1 MNMIEYARA
10 ALESLKANRLRSV
23 LTMLGVIIGVA
34 AVILLVSLGEGTK
47 NYVEEQFAGLG
58 SNILI
63 VTPGKIETRGGPPV
77 IGAAKHKLTLSDSRI
92 LEKKGYLFGG
102 VAPVVFGTAEVRFGS
117 RSRNVPVLGVTP
129 SFSPVRNLHVEI
141 GSFVT
146 ESDVEAKRRVCIL
159 GRTVKQ
165 ELFGNAN
172 ALGQILKV
180 SGGRFRVVGIMQRKG
195 VSLGIDLDDIVF
207 VPVRTAQDLFDTDAL
222 LEIILSVRNK
232 NDIES
237 AKELAKSLLFK
248 NHNRH
253 EDFTITNQA
262 AMLSA
267 LYTILDTL
275 TYVLGGIATISLL
288 VGGIGIMNIML
299 VTVKERTNEI
309 GIRKAVGARDRDIL
323 VQFLLESTAL
333 SSSGGIAGMLV
344 GVLGAHGIQ
353 LLVPK
358 LPIEVPSWA
367 IVLAFT
373 FSVFVGIFFG
383 VYPARKAAALHP
395 IEALRYE

>member
-1 MNMIEYARA
+1 MNPFEYLTV
-10 ALESLKANRLRSV
+10 ALDALRTNRMRSA
-23 LTMLGVIIGVA
+23 LTMLGVVIGVA

-58 SNILI
+58 ANILI
-63 VTPGKIETRGGPPV
+63 VTPGKVETKGGPPI
-77 IGAAKHKLTLSDSRI
+77 IGAARHKLTLDDSRI

-102 VAPVVFGTAEVRFGS
+102 VAPVVFGSAEIRSGS
-117 RSRNVPVLGVTP
+117 RSRNVTVLGVTP
-129 SFSPVRNLHVEI
+129 AFSPVRNIFVEV

-146 ESDVEAKRRVCIL
+146 DDDVDAKRRVCAL
-159 GRTVKQ
+159 GRTVKR
-165 ELFGNAN
+165 ELFGNSN
-172 ALGQILKV
+172 ALGQVVKIA
-180 SGGRFRVVGIMQRKG
+180 GTRFRVSGVMERKG
-195 VSLGIDLDDIVF
+195 VSLGFDIDDIVF
-207 VPVRTAQDLFDTDAL
+207 LPVRTAMDIFDTDAL
-222 LEIILSVRNK
+222 VEILISVRNK
-232 NDIES
+232 NDIDS
-237 AKELAKSLLFK
+237 GKELARSLLYK

-262 AMLSA
+262 AMLSS
-267 LYTILDTL
+267 LFTILDAL
-275 TYVLGGIATISLL
+275 TYVLGGIAAISLL

-323 VQFLLESTAL
+323 LQFLLESITL
-333 SSSGGIAGMLV
+333 SASGGVGGMLL
-344 GVLGAHGIQ
+344 GLLGAGAIRV
-353 LLVPK
+353 LVPK
-358 LPIEVPSWA
+358 MPVAVPPWA

>member
-1 MNMIEYARA
+1 MSPLELFRVS
-10 ALESLKANRLRSV
+10 LESLRTNRLRSA

-34 AVILLVSLGEGTK
+34 AVILLVSLGQGTK

-58 SNILI
+58 ANILI
-63 VTPGKIETRGGPPV
+63 VTPGKVETKGGPPI
-77 IGAAKHKLTLSDSRI
+77 IGGAKHKLTLDDSRV
-92 LEKKGYLFGG
+92 LDKKGYLFHG
-102 VAPVVFGTAEVRFGS
+102 VAPVIFGAAEVRLGS
-117 RSRNVPVLGVTP
+117 RSRNVTVLGVTKE
-129 SFSPVRNLHVEI
+129 FSDVRNIHVEV

-146 ESDVEAKRRVCIL
+146 DSDVEAKRRVCML
-159 GRTVKQ
+159 GRTVKR

-172 ALGQILKV
+172 ALGQTLKI
-180 SGGRFRVVGIMQRKG
+180 SGARFRVMGVMERKG
-195 VSLGIDLDDIVF
+195 VSLGFDIDDIVF
-207 VPVRTAQDLFDTDAL
+207 IPVRTAMDIFDTDAL
-222 LEIILSVRNK
+222 LEILISVRNK
-232 NDIES
+232 NDIDS
-237 AKELAKSLLFK
+237 GKELVRSLLYK

-262 AMLSA
+262 AMLSS
-267 LYTILDTL
+267 LFTILDTL
-275 TYVLGGIATISLL
+275 TYVLGGIAAISLL

-323 VQFLLESTAL
+323 LQFLLESTTL
-333 SSSGGIAGMLV
+333 SAAGGIVGMLL
-344 GVLGAHGIQ
+344 GTLGAGIIRFA
-353 LLVPK
+353 VPK
-358 LPIEVPSWA
+358 LPVAIPPWS

>member
-1 MNMIEYARA
+1 MNPLEYFGVAFE
-10 ALESLKANRLRSV
+10 ALGTNRLRSA
-23 LTMLGVIIGVA
+23 LTMLGVVIGVA

-63 VTPGKIETRGGPPV
+63 VTPGKIETKGGPPI
-77 IGAAKHKLTLSDSRI
+77 IGAAKHKLTLADARA

-102 VAPVVFGTAEVRFGS
+102 VAPVVFGTAEARYGS
-117 RSRNVPVLGVTP
+117 RSRNVPILGVTP
-129 SFSPVRNLHVEI
+129 EFSSVRNLHVEI
-141 GSFVT
+141 GSYVT
-146 ESDVEAKRRVCIL
+146 ESDVEAKRRVCVL
-159 GRTVKQ
+159 GRTVKR

-172 ALGQILKV
+172 ALGQVVKI
-180 SGGRFRVVGIMQRKG
+180 SGARFRVVGIMERKG
-195 VSLGIDLDDIVF
+195 VSLALDLDDIVF

-222 LEIILSVRNK
+222 LEIIIAVRNK

-237 AKELAKSLLFK
+237 GKELAGSILFK
-248 NHNRH
+248 SHNRH
-253 EDFTITNQA
+253 EDYTITNQA
-262 AMLSA
+262 AMLSS

-275 TYVLGGIATISLL
+275 TYVLGGIAAISLL

-333 SSSGGIAGMLV
+333 ATTGGLGGMLV
-344 GVLGAHGIQ
+344 GVLGAGGIH

-358 LPIEVPSWA
+358 LPAAVPPWA
-367 IVLAFT
+367 IALAFG
-373 FSVFVGIFFG
+373 FSVLVGVFFG

>member
-1 MNMIEYARA
+1 MNFFEYARV

-102 VAPVVFGTAEVRFGS
+102 VAPVVFGTAEVRHGS

-159 GRTVKQ
+159 GRTVKR

-172 ALGQILKV
+172 ALGQIVKV

-262 AMLSA
+262 AMLSS

-344 GVLGAHGIQ
+344 GVLGAYGIR

-358 LPIEVPSWA
+358 LPVEVPSWA

>member
-1 MNMIEYARA
+1 MNFLEYARV
-10 ALESLKANRLRSV
+10 ALEALRANRLRSA

-47 NYVEEQFAGLG
+47 TYVENQFAGLG

-63 VTPGKIETRGGPPV
+63 VTPGKIETKGGPPI

-92 LEKKGYLFGG
+92 LEKRGYLFHG
-102 VAPVVFGTAEVRFGS
+102 VAPVVFGTAEVRSGS

-129 SFSPVRNLHVEI
+129 SFSAVRNLHVEI
-141 GSFVT
+141 
-146 ESDVEAKRRVCIL
+146 
-159 GRTVKQ
+159 
-165 ELFGNAN
+165 NAN
-172 ALGQILKV
+172 ALGRIVKV
-180 SGGRFRVVGIMQRKG
+180 SGSRFRVVGIMQNKG

-207 VPVRTAQDLFDTDAL
+207 VPVRTAQDIFDTDAL
-222 LEIILSVRNK
+222 LEILLSVRNK

-237 AKELAKSLLFK
+237 GKELAKSLLFK

-262 AMLSA
+262 AMLSS

-309 GIRKAVGARDRDIL
+309 GIRKAVGARERDIL

-333 SSSGGIAGMLV
+333 SSSGGIGGMFFGVAG
-344 GVLGAHGIQ
+344 AWGIR
-353 LLVPK
+353 LLFPKIPVVVPT
-358 LPIEVPSWA
+358 WA

-383 VYPARKAAALHP
+383 VYPARKAASLNP

>member
-1 MNMIEYARA
+1 MNAFEYGRV
-10 ALESLKANRLRSV
+10 ALESLKTNRLRSV

-63 VTPGKIETRGGPPV
+63 VTPGKIETKGGPPV
-77 IGAAKHKLTLSDSRI
+77 IGAAKHKLTLSDSLV

-102 VAPVVFGTAEVRFGS
+102 VAPVVFGTAEVRYGS
-117 RSRNVPVLGVTP
+117 RSRNVPILGVTP
-129 SFSPVRNLHVEI
+129 SFSTVRNLHVEI

-146 ESDVEAKRRVCIL
+146 ESDVEAKRRVCVL
-159 GRTVKQ
+159 GRTVKR

-172 ALGQILKV
+172 ALGEIVKV
-180 SGGRFRVVGIMQRKG
+180 SGGRFRVVGIMQHKG
-195 VSLGIDLDDIVF
+195 VSLGIDLDDIAF
-207 VPVRTAQDLFDTDAL
+207 IPVRTAQDVFDTDSL

-232 NDIES
+232 NDIDS
-237 AKELAKSLLFK
+237 AKGLARSLLFK

-262 AMLSA
+262 AMLSS

-275 TYVLGGIATISLL
+275 TYVLGGIAAISLL

-309 GIRKAVGARDRDIL
+309 GIRKAVGARDGDIL

-333 SSSGGIAGMLV
+333 SSSGGFAGVLV
-344 GVLGAHGIQ
+344 GVVGAWGIR

-358 LPIEVPSWA
+358 IPVEIPPWA
-367 IVLAFT
+367 IALAFT

-383 VYPARKAAALHP
+383 VYPARKAASLHP